1 MGLALVF
8 GNDMEGYYE
17 KLLGGESGIT
27 APAVGAGH
35 QGLRSIL
42 SSHISFLFC

>member
-17 KLLGGESGIT
+17 KLLGGESDIT
-27 APAVGAGH
+27 APAAV
-35 QGLRSIL
+35 LRPL
-42 SSHISFLFC
+42 TNDYLQ

>member
-17 KLLGGESGIT
+17 KLLGGESDIT
-27 APAVGAGH
+27 APAAGAGH
-35 QGLRSIL
+35 QVLRPL
-42 SSHISFLFC
+42 TNDYLQ